1 MKQSTGTKAR
11 EQIQLCAD
19 AYMQVRPGSRA
30 AAEIIKDQQFWRGEL
45 AAALRSERATRRI
58 AVTEADIQAGRA
70 HIADVHNTTQM
81 LSACGQLRREVVIEM
96 ADRGLVPSF
105 YGSGKLHSRDDQTH
119 E

>member
-1 MKQSTGTKAR
+1 MTQNTAAKAR
-11 EQIQLCAD
+11 EQIQFCTD

-45 AAALRSERATRRI
+45 AAALRAERTARRS
-58 AVTEADIQAGRA
+58 AVTEADIQAGRE

-81 LSACGQLRREVVIEM
+81 LSACGQLRRDVVIEM

-105 YGSGKLHSRDDQTH
+105 YGSAKLHSLNDQTH
-119 E
+119 G